1 METNFIPQER
11 ISPLKKLEGDLSNT
25 DESFDNPVVITDFTT
40 FHALPEFSGSR
51 ANDDE
56 NQNDEEQD
64 YLAGVEA
71 GKAEAAAVY
80 ESTIKVME
88 STLDQLKHA
97 FQTQVKDIEESHARV
112 VLSCL
117 ETVLPKAAH
126 HILLSE
132 MKAALDQACAS
143 GVADEVV
150 IKTHSSNNVAKDFL
164 SKLGPSKFTL
174 VEDDAQ
180 GDTAVSIS
188 FANTQTDID
197 PIQAATQCLTL
208 LTGVPEGAISQSQSD
223 SHNTVEASK

>member
-11 ISPLKKLEGDLSNT
+11 VTPLKRLESDVSKS

-40 FHALPEFSGSR
+40 FHALPDFNGTH

-56 NQNDEEQD
+56 NHNDEEQD
-64 YLAGVEA
+64 YLAGVAA

-88 STLDQLKHA
+88 STLDQLKQA
-97 FQTQVKDIEESHARV
+97 FQSQVREIEDSHARV

-117 ETVLPKAAH
+117 EAVLPKAAH
-126 HILLSE
+126 HILVSE

-143 GVADEVV
+143 GVSDKVI
-150 IKTHSSNNVAKDFL
+150 IKTHPNNHIAKDFL
-164 SKLGPSKFTL
+164 SNMGASEFTL
-174 VEDDAQ
+174 VEDNTQ
-180 GDTAVSIS
+180 GETAVSIS

-197 PIQAATQCLTL
+197 PMQAATQCLTL
-208 LTGVPEGAISQSQSD
+208 LTGMSEGAISQSQSD
-223 SHNTVEASK
+223 SQNTVEADK